1 MIKDPKKYVNLLLK
15 YRLRS
20 EAEIRDRMKRKGFSD
35 RDIEEAIEYLQR
47 IGLLNEELLAEEIYE
62 KYTEKGLALRK
73 IKALLKRMGI
83 KTDIVE
89 SFEKS
94 EEVSQEV
101 ISKIIERISG
111 GEKELDQKKFRKIV
125 SKLSYLGYNYWEIK
139 NYLEKLGYK
148 LKFTGFID
156 QE

>member
-1 MIKDPKKYVNLLLK
+1 
-15 YRLRS
+15 
-20 EAEIRDRMKRKGFSD
+20 MKRKGFSD
-35 RDIEEAIEYLQR
+35 RDIEEAIEYVQR

-62 KYTEKGLALRK
+62 KYTGKGLAPRK
-73 IKALLKRMGI
+73 IRALLKQMGI

-94 EEVSQEV
+94 EEAFEEV
-101 ISKIIERISG
+101 INKIIEKILG
-111 GEKELDQKKFRKIV
+111 GERELDQKKFRKIIN
-125 SKLSYLGYNYWEIK
+125 KLSYLGYNYWEIK

-156 QE
+156 EE